1 MAFENTEPKSGLIIQ
16 IAIASIVAFVGVRF
30 GVVSLYHQTVA
41 AEYERKIANAGREQ
55 ITAARAEAAEKLAGI
70 DKAAAAY
77 AKDGRNADPRVTPAG
92 QPCDKVDNDPAKGW
106 SHLPTGFVAKPC
118 PVLDAGVDADAA
130 VDADAGAPSTDASAA
145 PKN

>member
-1 MAFENTEPKSGLIIQ
+1 
-16 IAIASIVAFVGVRF
+16 VRF

-41 AEYERKIANAGREQ
+41 AEYDRKVANAGREQ
-55 ITAARAEAAEKLAGI
+55 ITAARAEAAEKLAGL
-70 DKAAAAY
+70 DKATAAY
-77 AKDGRNADPRVTPAG
+77 AKGGRGADPRVAPVG

-118 PVLDAGVDADAA
+118 PVLDAGVESDAA
-130 VDADAGAPSTDASAA
+130 VEADAGLPSTQAPAV